1 MSEMHV
7 MHHLN
12 SFLTKAGWRCIS
24 ATLAA
29 VAVLLVVDGFLGD
42 FATPP
47 GTNLSIAVY
56 KTALAEVLDRKGPS
70 GRVFAADSFWY
81 QPLPKDA
88 PLHPNSEN
96 FARDFVRQLRAHYG
110 HVTINTNRFS
120 APIYVVGPEVQA
132 SVVTPWDCQK
142 RGYLDKRLAAQWQAV
157 PIPSN
162 AEAAHDSDGEMAVY
176 QPATD
181 TIWEFWKA
189 RKADGQ
195 WQACWGGRMQNVSKN
210 GGIWQHPYGATATG
224 LPIIGGTITVD
235 ELRRGYIDHA
245 MGISLVE
252 VEDWHVVSWPANRSD
267 GYNPSR
273 LPNRIPE
280 GLRFRLDPQ
289 IDVDKLRLHPIAKII
304 AKAAQTF
311 GFVVWDKGGAIALRA
326 EDPTRFTT
334 LGQPNPY
341 PDLWKGAATS
351 AILAGFPWD
360 RLQFLPANYGR
371 P

>member
-29 VAVLLVVDGFLGD
+29 VAVLLIVDGFLGN

-189 RKADGQ
+189 RKAEGR
-195 WQACWGGRMQNVSKN
+195 WEACWGGRMQNVSKN
-210 GGIWQHPYGATATG
+210 GGIWPHPYGATATG

-235 ELRRGYIDHA
+235 ELRRGHIDHA

-273 LPNRIPE
+273 LSNRIPE
-280 GLRFRLDPQ
+280 GLRFRLDPR
-289 IDVDKLRLHPIAKII
+289 IDVDKLQLHPIAKII
-304 AKAAQTF
+304 ARAAQTH

-326 EDPTRFTT
+326 EDPTRFIA

-341 PDLWKGAATS
+341 VDLWKGTVTS

-360 RLQFLPANYGR
+360 RLQFLPTNYGR